1 MKIVDF
7 FDRIYVI
14 NLPYRK
20 DRLASVSK
28 ELRAAGMPFSPGK
41 VELFAA
47 IKPAEPAGFP
57 DIGWRGCFLSHLEVL
72 KQARKDGLK
81 NVLIME
87 DDLLISRRF
96 KSNQERLVD
105 ELLKS
110 EWDFV
115 YFGHIVDK
123 IKNNDVKL
131 ISYSDKI
138 LTTHC
143 YGVNGAV
150 FDSLI
155 QYLEAYLAQVALERP
170 KVDIGIDSVISNFR
184 IENKNINTLI
194 SMPALCIQSDSASD
208 LFGHGGQV
216 SGLNAVILKL
226 PFGKYV
232 LRALRA
238 IKRFVCDI

>member
-1 MKIVDF
+1 M
-7 FDRIYVI
+7 
-14 NLPYRK
+14 
-20 DRLASVSK
+20 S
-28 ELRAAGMPFSPGK
+28 FSPGK

-47 IKPAEPAGFP
+47 IKPTEPAGFP

-72 KQARKDGLK
+72 KQAKKEGLK

-96 KSNQERLVD
+96 KRNEERLVD

-115 YFGHIVDK
+115 YFGHFFPAQRNKTVQLIACDK
-123 IKNNDVKL
+123 KVIGN
-131 ISYSDKI
+131 
-138 LTTHC
+138 HC

-155 QYLEAYLAQVALERP
+155 HYLEAYLAQVAVERP

-194 SMPALCIQSDSASD
+194 SMPALCVQSDSASD
-208 LFGHGGQV
+208 LFGHGEQV
-216 SGLNAVILKL
+216 SGLKAIILKL

-232 LRALRA
+232 LRVLRA
-238 IKRFVCDI
+238 IKRFVFDI